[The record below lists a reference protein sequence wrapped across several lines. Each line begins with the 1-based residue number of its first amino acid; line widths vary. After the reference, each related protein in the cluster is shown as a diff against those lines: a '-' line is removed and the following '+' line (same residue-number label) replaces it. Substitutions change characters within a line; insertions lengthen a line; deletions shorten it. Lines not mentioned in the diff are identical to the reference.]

1 MLRAR
6 IAARVVA
13 VRHAAPRMRRRRFAT
28 PPEPKR
34 PAPPGER
41 RRKMTREEVE
51 ELAESAKA
59 QQRLFDAENSLF
71 GGNASAR
78 RRENVLRDAI
88 SWRAA

>member
-1 MLRAR
+1 
-6 IAARVVA
+6 
-13 VRHAAPRMRRRRFAT
+13 
-28 PPEPKR
+28 
-34 PAPPGER
+34 
-41 RRKMTREEVE
+41 MTREEVE